1 MKKIFLVSAE
11 QSAELYASKIVNELR
26 KRINI
31 SVTGVGGDNLKST
44 GAELLLRAEDVSV
57 VGIIEVFSHFFKIKD
72 GLKECVNWI
81 KENMPEMVILFDF
94 PDFNF
99 WLIKKI
105 REFYKGKIVYI
116 ISPQIWAWRKNRKY
130 FIKKYVD
137 KMIVILP
144 FEKKIY
150 DDIGFAVEFLGHP
163 LVDIV
168 IPDKS
173 IDEFKNELGTKQ
185 KNKLISVFP
194 GSRKKEILYHSE
206 ILKKSIENLKKK
218 YSDIEFV
225 IVSANTSCYEII
237 KNIFIENSRIHIIN
251 GDAYNAINASH
262 VVIAKS
268 GTVTLEAALL
278 EKPAV
283 VFYKVN
289 TLSYIIGKIFV
300 DVKYVAL
307 PNILL
312 NKNVYPEYLQ
322 HDFNVENVTASVERY
337 LEDPDLYVETVEQLQ
352 NLKKQL
358 GEKGFFE
365 RVANKIVE
373 WLYEE

>member
-11 QSAELYASKIVNELR
+11 QSAELYASKIVDELR
-26 KRINI
+26 KKIDI
-31 SVTGVGGDNLKST
+31 SVTGIGGDKLKNS
-44 GAELLLRAEDVSV
+44 GAELLLRSEDVSV
-57 VGIIEVFSHFFKIKD
+57 VGVMEVFSHFFKIRE
-72 GLKECVNWI
+72 GLKKCVNWI
-81 KENMPEMVILFDF
+81 KQNMPEMVILFDF

-105 REFYKGKIVYI
+105 RKFYKGKIVYI
-116 ISPQIWAWRKNRKY
+116 ISPQVWAWRKNRKY
-130 FIKKYVD
+130 FLKKYLD

-150 DDIGFAVEFLGHP
+150 DEIGFSVEYLGHP

-168 IPDKS
+168 VPNKTIT
-173 IDEFKNELGTKQ
+173 EFKDELGVKH
-185 KNKLISVFP
+185 KNKLITVLP
-194 GSRKKEILYHSE
+194 GSRKKEILHHSD
-206 ILKKSIENLKKK
+206 ILKKSIESLKKK

-237 KNIFIENSRIHIIN
+237 KNVFSKNSRIHIIN

-262 VVIAKS
+262 IVIAKS
-268 GTVTLEAALL
+268 GTVTLETALL

-289 TLSYIIGKIFV
+289 TLSYIIAKMFV

-307 PNILL
+307 PNLLL
-312 NKNVYPEYLQ
+312 NKKVYPEYLQ
-322 HDFNVENVTASVERY
+322 NDFNVENITASVERF
-337 LEDPDLYVETVEQLQ
+337 LEDADLYVETVEQLQ
-352 NLKKQL
+352 DLKKQL
-358 GEKGFFE
+358 GEKGFFK
-365 RVANKIVE
+365 RAANKIEE
-373 WLYEE
+373 WLYE